1 MSDAPAD
8 AHDLH
13 APDPSP
19 SDPIYSD
26 LRFHYFETLRREI
39 HEAKARLNFL
49 IILGLVGAPI
59 LAYFATTTGSP
70 GRLNVLLLISPLM
83 LLLLLVHYFGE
94 QVTIMRAG
102 RYIFQ
107 RLEKSDQDWEHWIDS
122 LRGQVSEPPVF
133 PLFLIVTLGFSIL
146 MGALAVTNLLHLDKL
161 QMSVLMYQV
170 CVIAV
175 PTIYAVSLIWIL
187 VVLVRFWHG
196 AFKAT

>member
-1 MSDAPAD
+1 MSESEG
-8 AHDLH
+8 
-13 APDPSP
+13 SP
-19 SDPIYSD
+19 SD
-26 LRFHYFETLRREI
+26 LRHHYFETLREEI
-39 HEAKARLNFL
+39 HDAKGRLNFL
-49 IILGLVGAPI
+49 IVLGLVGAPI
-59 LAYFATTTGSP
+59 LAYFATTTGTP
-70 GRLNVLLLISPLM
+70 GQLNVLLLISPLM

-94 QVTIMRAG
+94 QVTIMRCG

-107 RLEKSDQDWEHWIDS
+107 RVEKSDQDWEHWIDG
-122 LRGQVSEPPVF
+122 LRGEVSEPPVF

-146 MGALAVTNLLHLDKL
+146 MGSLAITNLLAVDKQ

-170 CVIAV
+170 CIVAI